1 MEPLHNSYILDFVM
15 PDGPTGPTGPSN
27 FLESQI
33 YTNYNTSSTSG
44 MLSIRNSLILPHNS
58 NVFRED
64 ANYIYI
70 DEMGFYEFT
79 VSGYLTESTNYNN
92 TSLILKTAMQNGS
105 ATNNLII
112 IRLNNSKSESYF
124 SCKKIGK
131 YGSLQKVS
139 LLLDKTNGSDAQI
152 NEINL
157 SIKKMP
163 WEYDN

>member
-1 MEPLHNSYILDFVM
+1 MKPFNSSYELDFVI
-15 PDGPTGPTGPSN
+15 PKGLPGPIGPTN
-27 FLESQI
+27 FSEPQI
-33 YTNYNTSSTSG
+33 FTNYNASDNSG
-44 MLSIRNSLILPHNS
+44 MLSIRNSLILPHS